1 MLIMK
6 SKTYYTLIFLL
17 LSHFTLI
24 AQTHQKA
31 IQNFLNNEELKYA
44 SVGICVKDFSGKQIA
59 SFNPDKS
66 YTPASI
72 LKVVTTAT
80 ALEILGS
87 DYRYQ
92 TTLERDLQHPNRLLI
107 RGSGDPTLGTEYLD
121 NSPNAFLS
129 QWVDEIWKNLDPS
142 ETLDIMIIDNYFGYD
157 DGISHRWIYQD
168 MGNYYAAG
176 AYGVSIFDNTYKLFF
191 NTMRPD
197 TCPVILRTEPEIN
210 INFKNTLQLNSSG
223 QDNGYIHGMPFSMNR
238 LLTGNIPGGRDS
250 FSIKGDIPNP
260 GMYLGEVLA
269 KTLRED
275 GYRTGKI
282 ETSQNDYYQQMYLK
296 DKKSSLGEIFYR
308 HQSFPMKDIIKDTN
322 RRSNNHYAE
331 HLIRTVGRT
340 ETNDIYSSALD
351 AGIKKTNDFWK
362 SKGLDTDALMIFDGS
377 GLSPANAVS
386 PTFMCDLLVYMQ
398 TKSQYAAEFME
409 SLPQAGIDGTVKS
422 RLADTRL
429 VGKVRMKSGSINGVQ
444 CFAGYYINGDKKY
457 AFTVMV
463 NKFSGARS
471 QLVKAIDNLL
481 LSVFK

>member
-6 SKTYYTLIFLL
+6 SKTYFTFIFLL
-17 LSHFTLI
+17 LAHCTLI

-31 IQNFLNNEELKYA
+31 IQSFLNNEGLKYA
-44 SVGICVKDFSGKQIA
+44 SVGICIKDFSGKQIA
-59 SFNPDKS
+59 SYNPNRS

-80 ALEILGS
+80 ALEILGP

-92 TTLERDLQHPNRLLI
+92 TTLEQDTGHPNRLLI
-107 RGSGDPTLGTEYLD
+107 RGYGDPTLGTEHLENTPY
-121 NSPNAFLS
+121 AFLS
-129 QWVDEIWKNLDPS
+129 QWVDEIWKNLDPT
-142 ETLDIMIIDNYFGYD
+142 ETLDIMVIDDYFGYN

-191 NTMRPD
+191 NTMRAD
-197 TCPVILRTEPEIN
+197 TCPVIVRTEPEIN

-223 QDNGYIHGMPFSMNR
+223 QDNGYIHGMPFSMDR
-238 LLTGNIPGGRDS
+238 LLTGDIPGGRDS
-250 FSIKGDIPNP
+250 FSIKGDIPDP
-260 GMYLGEVLA
+260 GKYLGEILA
-269 KTLRED
+269 KSLNKD
-275 GYRTGKI
+275 GYRTGKV
-282 ETSQNDYYQQMYLK
+282 ETSQNDYYRQMYLK
-296 DKKSSLGEIFYR
+296 EKKSPKGEIFYK
-308 HQSFPMKDIIKDTN
+308 HLSFPMKDIIKDTN
-322 RRSNNHYAE
+322 VRSNNHYAE

-340 ETNDIYSSALD
+340 ETTDIYSSALD

-362 SKGLDTDALMIFDGS
+362 NKGLGTDALMIFDGS

-386 PTFMCDLLVYMQ
+386 PRFMCDLLVYMQ
-398 TKSQYAAEFME
+398 TKSQYASDFME
-409 SLPQAGIDGTVKS
+409 SLPRAGMDGTVKS
-422 RLADTRL
+422 RLAGTRL
-429 VGKVRMKSGSINGVQ
+429 EGKVRMKSGSFNGVQ
-444 CFAGYYINGDKKY
+444 CFAGYYINGNKKY

-481 LSVFK
+481 LSALK

>member
-6 SKTYYTLIFLL
+6 PKTYYPLIFLL
-17 LSHFTLI
+17 LVHSTLI
-24 AQTHQKA
+24 AQTNQKA
-31 IQNFLNNEELKYA
+31 IQIFLDNEDLKYA
-44 SVGICVKDFSGKQIA
+44 SVGICIKDFSGNQIA
-59 SFNPDKS
+59 SYNSDKS

-92 TTLERDLQHPNRLLI
+92 TTLERDVNYPNRLLI
-107 RGSGDPTLGTEYLD
+107 HGYGDPTLGTEHLD
-121 NSPNAFLS
+121 NTPNAFLS
-129 QWVDEIWKNLDPS
+129 QWADRIKEEMDPNK
-142 ETLDIMIIDNYFGYD
+142 TLDIMVIDDYFGYD

-176 AYGVSIFDNTYKLFF
+176 AYGISIFDNTYKLYF
-191 NTMRPD
+191 NTTRVD
-197 TCPVILRTEPEIN
+197 TCPIIVKTEPEIN

-223 QDNGYIHGMPFSMNR
+223 QDNGYIHGMPFSMDR
-238 LLTGNIPGGRDS
+238 LLTGDIPGGRTS

-260 GMYLGEVLA
+260 GMYLGEVLV
-269 KTLRED
+269 KTLGEK
-275 GYRTGKI
+275 GYKIGKV
-282 ETSQNDYYQQMYLK
+282 ETSQNDYYSQMYLK
-296 DKKSSLGEIFYR
+296 DRKSPKGEIFYK
-308 HQSFPMKDIIKDTN
+308 HLSFPMKDIIKDTN
-322 RRSNNHYAE
+322 VRSNNHYAE

-386 PTFMCDLLVYMQ
+386 ATFMSDLLVYMQ
-398 TKSQYAAEFME
+398 TKSKYASDFWE
-409 SLPQAGIDGTVKS
+409 SLPQAGIEGTVKS

-429 VGKVRMKSGSINGVQ
+429 AGKVRMKSGSINGVQ
-444 CFAGYYINGDKKY
+444 CFAGYYIDGDKKY
-457 AFTVMV
+457 AFTVMA

-481 LSVFK
+481 LSVF

>member
-6 SKTYYTLIFLL
+6 SKTYYTLIILL
-17 LSHFTLI
+17 LAHCTLI
-24 AQTHQKA
+24 AQTNQKN
-31 IQNFLNNEELKYA
+31 IQKFFNNEGLKYA
-44 SVGICVKDFSGKQIA
+44 SVGICIKDFSGKQIA
-59 SFNPDKS
+59 SYNSDKS

-92 TTLERDLQHPNRLLI
+92 TTLEQDLNHPNRLLI
-107 RGSGDPTLGTEYLD
+107 HGYGDPTLGTEYLD
-121 NSPNAFLS
+121 NTPNAFLS
-129 QWVDEIWKNLDPS
+129 QWTDEVRKKFDSNK
-142 ETLDIMIIDNYFGYD
+142 TLYIMVIDDYFGYD

-176 AYGVSIFDNTYKLFF
+176 AYGVSLFDNTYKLYF
-191 NTMRPD
+191 NTMRVD
-197 TCPVILRTEPEIN
+197 TCPIIVRTKPEIN

-223 QDNGYIHGMPFSMNR
+223 QDNGYIHGMPFSMDR
-238 LLTGNIPGGRDS
+238 LLTGDIPGGRTS
-250 FSIKGDIPNP
+250 FNIKGDIPNP
-260 GMYLGEVLA
+260 GMYLGEILA
-269 KTLRED
+269 KNLGEK
-275 GYRTGKI
+275 GYKI
-282 ETSQNDYYQQMYLK
+282 GEVKTSQNDYYGQMYLK
-296 DKKSSLGEIFYR
+296 DRKSPKGEIFYK
-308 HQSFPMKDIIKDTN
+308 HLSFRMKDIIKDTN
-322 RRSNNHYAE
+322 VRSNNHYAE

-351 AGIKKTNDFWK
+351 AGIKKTNNFWK

-386 PTFMCDLLVYMQ
+386 ATFMSDLLVYMQ
-398 TKSQYAAEFME
+398 TKSKYASDFLE

-422 RLADTRL
+422 RLAGTRL
-429 VGKVRMKSGSINGVQ
+429 AGKVRMKSGSINGVQ
-444 CFAGYYINGDKKY
+444 CFAGYYIDGDKKY

-481 LSVFK
+481 LSVF